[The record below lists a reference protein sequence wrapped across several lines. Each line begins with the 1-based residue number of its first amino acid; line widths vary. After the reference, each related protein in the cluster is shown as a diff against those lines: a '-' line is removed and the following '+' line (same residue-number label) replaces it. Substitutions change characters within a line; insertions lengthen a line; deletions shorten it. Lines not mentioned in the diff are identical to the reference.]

1 MTTPDSSSATS
12 ISDSS
17 PFSFS
22 DLGLSSQGAA
32 IAQRLGFTEPT
43 PIQRQS
49 IPIALSG
56 ADIIGRAQTG
66 SGKTAAF
73 SLPILERI
81 ERSAEGVQALVLTPT
96 RELACQVAEA
106 IRLFAAEMP
115 WVRVAVLY
123 GGSRYDKQMREL
135 RDRPQIVVATP
146 GRLMDHQR
154 RGSVSLDKVR
164 IAVLDEADEMLAMG
178 FKEDV
183 ETILSTTPATKQTLL
198 FSATMPDS
206 IRGLAQQ
213 FLREPVDVSVQSSS
227 ATAPSIDQRFWI
239 VTGMTKIEAL
249 NRLLTAVNFSA
260 MVVFVR
266 TKAATIEVAESLS
279 QRGHDAVA
287 LHGDMRQL
295 ERERVVEDLR
305 AGKRRLLVATDVAAR
320 GLDLTVVSHVVNFDL
335 PGDLESYIHRI
346 GRTGRAGR
354 EGMAIAFVT
363 PRERHRLRALERVSA
378 GRLAPFVMPTASEI
392 RQVRIDR
399 FREEIRRI
407 AQQPV
412 VGSYRPI
419 IEGMV
424 EEGGLS
430 AVDVAAAVSALLHQG
445 NHLLP
450 PERRREARSEG
461 RTRELAIPVNDDEER
476 REPPQ
481 RRRVASR
488 STDDIPYERRER
500 RPSSDRPERPIRE
513 RSSSRAPAG
522 RGEVLCEIAG
532 GSNDG
537 LTVSA
542 VVAALAEATGIPGRL
557 LGSVRISAE
566 RSTVALPADAI
577 GEAKKRLRRLWII
590 DKRYRVEAV
599 EKGPVQRDEEF
610 EKRPRTRRTEEPRVA
625 SARSTASRPART
637 RDSRSS
643 RAPERPT
650 TRSSRT
656 TRTPQ
661 RRGASSSPRVTRERR
676 PQGRSGRPSVRS
688 R

>member
-1 MTTPDSSSATS
+1 MSLEQSSFAS
-12 ISDSS
+12 
-17 PFSFS
+17 
-22 DLGLSSQGAA
+22 LGLSSQGAA
-32 IAQRLGFTEPT
+32 IAERLGFAEPT
-43 PIQRQS
+43 PIQKQS
-49 IPIALSG
+49 IPIALAGS
-56 ADIIGRAQTG
+56 DIIGRAQTG

-183 ETILSTTPATKQTLL
+183 ETILGTTPTTKQTLL

-206 IRGLAQQ
+206 IRGLAQR
-213 FLREPVDVSVQSSS
+213 FLREPVDVSIQSSS
-227 ATAPSIDQRFWI
+227 ATAPSIDQRYWI
-239 VTGMTKIEAL
+239 VTGMSKIEAL
-249 NRLLTAVNFSA
+249 NRLLTSIDFSA

-266 TKAATIEVAESLS
+266 TKAATIEVAESLT

-287 LHGDMRQL
+287 LHGDMRQA

-354 EGMAIAFVT
+354 EGMAIAFVS
-363 PRERHRLRALERVSA
+363 PREKHRLRALERVSA
-378 GRLAPFVMPTASEI
+378 GRIAPFVMPTAFEI

-399 FREEIRRI
+399 FREEIRRVSE
-407 AQQPV
+407 QPV
-412 VGSYRPI
+412 VGTYRQI
-419 IEGMV
+419 IEGIV
-424 EEGGLS
+424 EEGNLS
-430 AVDVAAAVSALLHQG
+430 AVDVAAAVSAILHQG
-445 NHLLP
+445 NPLLP
-450 PERRREARSEG
+450 PERRREDRPEPRLREQRVFSE
-461 RTRELAIPVNDDEER
+461 ADEER
-476 REPPQ
+476 RESSP
-481 RRRVASR
+481 RRRV
-488 STDDIPYERRER
+488 STQRAEERPEERVRREPR
-500 RPSSDRPERPIRE
+500 KTSDRLERPARD
-513 RSSSRAPAG
+513 RVNVRTPAG
-522 RGEVLCEIAG
+522 RDELTCEISG

-537 LTVSA
+537 LTVSSI
-542 VVAALAEATGIPGRL
+542 VAALSEATGIPGRL
-557 LGSVRISAE
+557 LGSIRVNAD
-566 RSTVALPADAI
+566 RSTVVLPAEVI

-599 EKGPVQRDEEF
+599 ERETRRLDEEPVR
-610 EKRPRTRRTEEPRVA
+610 RPRVRKSEETRPVA
-625 SARSTASRPART
+625 TRSTRP
-637 RDSRSS
+637 RDSRPS
-643 RAPERPT
+643 RPSE
-650 TRSSRT
+650 RT
-656 TRTPQ
+656 TKRTPQ
-661 RRGASSSPRVTRERR
+661 RRSSAPSRVSRERH
-676 PQGRSGRPSVRS
+676 QGRSGRPSARS